1 MKHNRYVAAH
11 SRGAQEPTGSPI
23 GKVRATPGHAVSA
36 SLNREANPYEPSG
49 SLTKAETET
58 VTEADRYHHRL
69 YEMIPIGAP
78 AEDAQP

>member
-1 MKHNRYVAAH
+1 MKHNRYVAAD
-11 SRGAQEPTGSPI
+11 SRGAQEPSGSPI

-78 AEDAQP
+78 AEDAQH